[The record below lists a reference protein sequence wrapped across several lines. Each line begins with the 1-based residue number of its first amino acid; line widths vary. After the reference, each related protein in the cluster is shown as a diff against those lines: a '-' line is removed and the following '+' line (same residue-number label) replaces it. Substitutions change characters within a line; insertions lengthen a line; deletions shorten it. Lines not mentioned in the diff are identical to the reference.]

1 MDILLNFAENG
12 HFGCSMQCPFCLWS
26 EMDYGQYWYPDD
38 VDLDKCIE
46 LSPHVI
52 KLSGGGDPLFN
63 FEHNQEKL
71 KHIVNYLTTRG
82 VRVGIYTHD
91 IGALDS
97 YRHILSKWP
106 VFFVISVSKLFS
118 KLEQEICDYYYDTG
132 QLRRLSVVWNENN
145 TDEPPYHE
153 IDHVID
159 YCQKHPRLGL
169 TIREHW
175 KFYYPLDVEQQM
187 SNYVKQFKSINFVPG
202 SRPLKFRVM
211 FEGKIT
217 TCAEIDKTVLGIQK

>member
-1 MDILLNFAENG
+1 MDILLNFAEKG
-12 HFGCSMQCPFCLWS
+12 HFGCSMKCPFCLWS
-26 EMDYGQYWYPDD
+26 EMDYGRYWCPDD

-46 LSPHVI
+46 VSPHVI

-71 KHIVNYLTTRG
+71 KHIVNYLTERG

-91 IGALDS
+91 IGALDT

-118 KLEQEICDYYYDTG
+118 KLEREVCDFYYQTG
-132 QLRRLSVVWNENN
+132 QLRRLSVVWNDNN
-145 TDEPPYHE
+145 
-153 IDHVID
+153 IDAPQYNAVDHIIH
-159 YCQKHPRLGL
+159 YCEERPGL
-169 TIREHW
+169 TLTVREHW
-175 KFYYPLDVEQQM
+175 EFPYSQEIETEMYEYLKPFRRVHFVISSKPL
-187 SNYVKQFKSINFVPG
+187 
-202 SRPLKFRVM
+202 RLRVM